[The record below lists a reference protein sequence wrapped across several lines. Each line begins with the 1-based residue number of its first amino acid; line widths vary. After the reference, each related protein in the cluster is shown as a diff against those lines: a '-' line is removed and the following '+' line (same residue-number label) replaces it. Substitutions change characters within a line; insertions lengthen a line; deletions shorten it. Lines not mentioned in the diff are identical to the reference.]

1 MKLGAVLA
9 MAQKLEHGRRN
20 FRGGC
25 SPTATGVKPNFQCES
40 PDGNVERLFCHPK
53 TAGSYEIR
61 NYIATGPYDEANLS
75 DVLDEELKVFL
86 RGFRFAKGEP

>member
-1 MKLGAVLA
+1 MSSGYFVTL
-9 MAQKLEHGRRN
+9 
-20 FRGGC
+20 
-25 SPTATGVKPNFQCES
+25 
-40 PDGNVERLFCHPK
+40 K
-53 TAGSYEIR
+53 TAGSHEIR